1 MTRLPRLVLGA
12 ALAVAL
18 TATARAAEPDKLIPA
33 AADTVVVVNLKQ
45 IAGSDFGKKFL
56 VEELKSAF
64 AKGTTQ
70 FLTDIGLDPFQDVE
84 KLLIASV
91 ETKFGGGKD
100 DSANFLAVARGSFDS
115 QKLFNRLEQETR
127 TDPDKFSKVKEDGTT
142 MFKYLPDA
150 KASPVFV
157 AVIDDK
163 TVVAASDKKFVTEAV
178 KAADAGKGAPIKKEL
193 AALIRKADDKAS
205 VYVASVTTGKLGD
218 LGIPDQAGPI
228 KLEGLNKALPKTES
242 ALITLRVATDVNL
255 DVIMGM
261 KDEEA
266 ANDMRNAFTDM
277 IDQMKPLAKGIAGF
291 APELKSLPDMLDAI
305 KVTSK
310 NKDMILTVKL
320 AGGDLGPIIGLQGK
334 MAKKKDVKKN

>member
-33 AADTVVVVNLKQ
+33 GADTVVVVNLKQ
-45 IAGSDFGKKFL
+45 LIESDFAKKFVL
-56 VEELKSAF
+56 EDLKKQF
-64 AKGTTQ
+64 EKQETKQ
-70 FLTDIGLDPFQDVE
+70 FLTDLGLDPFKDIE
-84 KLLIASV
+84 RLTIASV

-100 DSANFLAVARGSFDS
+100 DSPNYLVVVRGSFDS

-142 MFKYLPDA
+142 MFKYLSDQ
-150 KASPVFV
+150 KASPLFV
-157 AVIDDK
+157 TAIDDK
-163 TVVAASDKKFVTEAV
+163 TVVAASDKKFVAEAI
-178 KAADAGKGAPIKKEL
+178 KASDARKGAPIKKEL

-205 VYVASVTTGKLGD
+205 VYIASVTAGKLGD

-228 KLEGLNKALPKTES
+228 KLEGFAKALPKTES
-242 ALITLRVATDVNL
+242 ALITIRVATDVNL

-266 ANDMRNAFTDM
+266 ANDMRNALADM
-277 IDQMKPLAKGIAGF
+277 IDQVKPLAKGIVNF
-291 APELKSLPDMLDAI
+291 APELKPLPDMLDAI
-305 KVTSK
+305 KARPRTR
-310 NKDMILTVKL
+310 T
-320 AGGDLGPIIGLQGK
+320 
-334 MAKKKDVKKN
+334 